1 MEEVW
6 RESKYLRLM
15 ALRRSVALALVVAS
29 AGAAAGCGSS
39 DPPAAKPAPTPA
51 RAAKPV
57 RYAGA
62 MANSIAPAPALRL
75 KNSLGRQV
83 DLRRF
88 RGQAVLV
95 TFVYVHC
102 PDVCPL
108 IVSNLRTTQIKLGA
122 QASRL
127 KVVAVSTDPSQDTP
141 AAIKAF
147 LRRHDMTGRMDYLVG
162 SKAQLPP
169 VWSAWGIKARR
180 VDPKPKDVEHSALI
194 YGISA
199 SGKLTTLYAAEE
211 PPADM
216 IHDVPLLAGS

>member
-1 MEEVW
+1 MT
-6 RESKYLRLM
+6 
-15 ALRRSVALALVVAS
+15 LRRSISVASIVALS
-29 AGAAAGCGSS
+29 AAAAGCGSS
-39 DPPAAKPAPTPA
+39 DPPAAKSAAAPA

-57 RYAGA
+57 QYAGA
-62 MANSIAPAPALRL
+62 TAKSIAPAPALRL
-75 KNSLGRQV
+75 RNSLGRQV

-88 RGQAVLV
+88 RGKAVLV

-102 PDVCPL
+102 PDTCPL

-127 KVVAVSTDPSQDTP
+127 KVIAVSTDPSQDTP
-141 AAIKAF
+141 AAIKTF

-180 VDPKPKDVEHSALI
+180 VDPKPEDVEHSAPI

>member
-1 MEEVW
+1 
-6 RESKYLRLM
+6 M
-15 ALRRSVALALVVAS
+15 AARRSIVLAFVVGSTAV
-29 AGAAAGCGSS
+29 AAGCGSS
-39 DPPAAKPAPTPA
+39 EPSAAKPAAPGPA

-62 MANSIAPAPALRL
+62 TAKSIGPAPALRL
-75 KNSLGRQV
+75 RNSLGRQV

-127 KVVAVSTDPSQDTP
+127 KVIAVSTDPTQDTP
-141 AAIKAF
+141 AAIKTF

-162 SKAQLPP
+162 SKTQLPA

-180 VDPKPKDVEHSALI
+180 VDPKPKDVEHS
-194 YGISA
+194 
-199 SGKLTTLYAAEE
+199 E
-211 PPADM
+211 
-216 IHDVPLLAGS
+216 